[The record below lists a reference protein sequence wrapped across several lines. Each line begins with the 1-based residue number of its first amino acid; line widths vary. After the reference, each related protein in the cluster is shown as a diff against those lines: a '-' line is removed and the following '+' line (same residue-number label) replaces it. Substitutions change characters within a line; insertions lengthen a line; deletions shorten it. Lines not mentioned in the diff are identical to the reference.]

1 MNISEHFTLEEM
13 TRTSSRYDNTPGIIH
28 VINLTRLV
36 CLFLQPL
43 RDITGTL
50 NSSSGF
56 RSAVVNADKGGVDMS
71 FHLDGLAADCWSER
85 FTPYELMA
93 KAHSMGLPYDKMIAE
108 DNGRFKWLHIQLQPP
123 GVENRFERY
132 HANIVNGEMV
142 YKKVN

>member
-1 MNISEHFTLEEM
+1 MKLGEHFTLSEM

-56 RSAVVNADKGGVDMS
+56 RSAVVNADKGGVDTS
-71 FHLDGLAADCWSER
+71 FHLDGLADDCWSDE
-85 FTPYELMA
+85 FTPYELMT
-93 KAHSMGLPYDKMIAE
+93 KAHDAGLPYDKMIAE
-108 DNGRFKWLHIQLQPP
+108 DNGKFQWLHIQMQPVGTP
-123 GVENRFERY
+123 NRFKRY
-132 HANIVNGEMV
+132 TSELIEGVMI
-142 YKKVN
+142 YTKL

>member
-1 MNISEHFTLEEM
+1 MHLGEHFTLSEM

-36 CLFLQPL
+36 CLFLDPL
-43 RDITGTL
+43 RKITGRL
-50 NSSSGF
+50 NSTSGF
-56 RSAVVNADKGGVDMS
+56 RSAVVNADKGGVDTS
-71 FHLDGLAADCWSER
+71 FHLDGLADDCWSER

-108 DNGRFKWLHIQLQPP
+108 NNGRFKWLHIQMQPP

-132 HANIVNGEMV
+132 TSEVIEGDMM
-142 YKKVN
+142 YTKL